1 MTSRFFQ
8 ETRRDTYIMRMKA
21 PLLEIEYSEL
31 RRLFHLLADKRVKL
45 WSKKAYRLI
54 SSGNEISKDRKAIS
68 TLQYRR

>member
-1 MTSRFFQ
+1 
-8 ETRRDTYIMRMKA
+8 MRMKA

-45 WSKKAYRLI
+45 WRKTEVTTYRLI
-54 SSGNEISKDRKAIS
+54 SSGNEISNDRKAIS